1 MQTPPDDAAGICER
15 AAAHHLDIRPETIT
29 VNEIGLDFRVAIAE
43 VVDGSAWVLR
53 IPRRP
58 DVTARAVV
66 EGRFLEAVGPLLDV
80 DVPDWRIHTDDLIA
94 YPLLPGGP
102 GLTIDEAGEP
112 RWHFDVESTVYAE
125 SLADFLA
132 QLHTLDPSLVRSSG
146 IDDLS
151 PAESRQRRR
160 EDVRR
165 VSSEFEV
172 SAELM
177 SRWSSWLDDDRFWPT
192 STTVTHGEVYPAHQ
206 LMDGERMVGVL
217 DWTTAAIGD
226 PARDFVFHQA
236 SVSSAAFDATLR
248 RYVERGGTVWSHFAE
263 HCAHMFSTSPV
274 DLGLYALQTGDERHL
289 QAAREQLNPKE
300 S

>member
-66 EGRFLEAVGPLLDV
+66 EGRFLEAAGPLLDV

-94 YPLLPGGP
+94 YPLLPGRP

-112 RWHFDVESTVYAE
+112 RWHFDVESSVYAE

-172 SAELM
+172 SAELI
-177 SRWSSWLDDDRFWPT
+177 SRWSSWLDDDRFWPP

-248 RYVERGGTVWSHFAE
+248 RYVERGGTVWSHFTE
-263 HCAHMFSTSPV
+263 HCSHLFSTSPV